1 VKLQGVKVV
10 DLSTFLPGPYMTL
23 AMADHGAEVIKVEQP
38 GEGDPGRHIGLS
50 DGEHTVFFRNINR
63 GKRSLAVDLKTDAG
77 RERVLALVDAADV
90 FVESFRPGVMKRLGL
105 DAATLR
111 ARNPRLI
118 YCSIS
123 AFGQDGAHR
132 ARPAH
137 DLAVEAMS
145 GTLSMGLG
153 NDGQPAMPGVPW
165 SDVLSG
171 LHALSAVLMALY
183 RREAT
188 GRGDTIDVSMLDSM
202 VGASLNIL
210 GPTFAE
216 GRQPD
221 PREERTTGGSAFYRL
236 YRTSDGKHI
245 ALGGQEP
252 KFVNVLLASLHRPDL
267 APLVLR
273 GPGAHQAPVMA
284 FLEAEFAKRT
294 RDDWDR
300 WLAELDV
307 CYGAVRTLPEVIAD
321 PGLAAR
327 GTVLR
332 DAQGRPHIGSP
343 IRFADE
349 PAVLRLAPP
358 ALGEYR
364 ED

>member
-23 AMADHGAEVIKVEQP
+23 AMADHGAEVIKIEQP

-63 GKRSLAVDLKTDAG
+63 GKRSLAVDLKSDAG

-105 DAATLR
+105 DASTLR
-111 ARNPRLI
+111 ARNPRLV

-123 AFGQDGAHR
+123 AFGQDS

-153 NDGQPAMPGVPW
+153 NDGQPAMPGIPW

-171 LHALSAVLMALY
+171 LHALSGVLMALY
-183 RREAT
+183 RRETT
-188 GRGDTIDVSMLDSM
+188 GQGDTIDVSMLDSM

-210 GPTFAE
+210 GPTFVHD
-216 GRQPD
+216 RQPN
-221 PREERTTGGSAFYRL
+221 PLHERTTGGSAFYRV
-236 YRTSDGKHI
+236 YRTLDGKHV
-245 ALGGQEP
+245 ALAGQEP
-252 KFVNVLLASLHRPDL
+252 KFVTVLLSALDRPDL
-267 APLVLR
+267 SPLVLQ
-273 GPGAHQAPVMA
+273 GPGEHQAPVMA
-284 FLEAEFAKRT
+284 FLEAEFSKRT

-307 CYGAVRTLPEVIAD
+307 CYGPVRTLPEVIAD
-321 PGLAAR
+321 PGLVAR

-349 PAVLRLAPP
+349 PARLNLHPP
-358 ALGEYR
+358 SLGEYAAS
-364 ED
+364 